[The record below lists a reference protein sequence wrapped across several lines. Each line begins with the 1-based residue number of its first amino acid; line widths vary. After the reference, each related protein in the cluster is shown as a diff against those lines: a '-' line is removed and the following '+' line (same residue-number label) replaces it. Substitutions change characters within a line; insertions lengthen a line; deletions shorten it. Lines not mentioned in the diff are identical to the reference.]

1 MWKSTRR
8 SIAVCI
14 IFTAMGA
21 AAQDFPNRP
30 VRIVA
35 PFPPGGS
42 SDTALRALADR
53 MRVELGQP
61 IIVENK
67 PGAGTAIGSDYV
79 AKSPADGYTL
89 LFSGSSF
96 VILPSLAKVSYDPV
110 KDFAPV
116 SQVLDL
122 AIFLTVRSDMP
133 VRTVA
138 ELVTYLKARPGK
150 VDYGSVGAGSITHM
164 QMEQFKALTRTN
176 PVHIPYKGSA
186 PALTDL
192 IGGRLQMTFDGY
204 PSVGQYVQNGTFRA
218 LAVAMPK
225 RSSVLPDVPTLKEA
239 GVPGYDVVAWSAL
252 LAPAGTPKPVIA
264 RLNAA
269 VNKALNDPD
278 TQARFRAFGG
288 EPVGS
293 TPEELAERIQ
303 RETRKF
309 ADMARTLGIQPE

>member
-1 MWKSTRR
+1 MWKTTRHT
-8 SIAVCI
+8 IAVCM
-14 IFTAMGA
+14 TLAALGA

-30 VRIVA
+30 VRIIA

-53 MRVELGQP
+53 MRTELGQP
-61 IIVENK
+61 IIVDNK

-79 AKSPADGYTL
+79 AKAPADGYTL
-89 LFSGSSF
+89 LFGGSSF
-96 VILPSLAKVSYDPV
+96 VILPSLAKVNYDPV

-116 SQVLDL
+116 SQVLNL
-122 AIFLTVRSDMP
+122 AIFLTVRSDVP
-133 VRTVA
+133 VHDVT
-138 ELVTYLKARPGK
+138 ELVSYLKARPGK

-164 QMEQFKALTRTN
+164 QMEQFKSLTQTN

-204 PSVGQYVQNGTFRA
+204 PSVGQYIQNGTFRA
-218 LAVAMPK
+218 LAVALPQ
-225 RSSVLPDVPTLKEA
+225 RSSVLPNVPTLKEA
-239 GVPGYDVVAWSAL
+239 GVPGHDVVAWSAL

-264 RLNAA
+264 RLNEAI
-269 VNKALNDPD
+269 NKALQDPE
-278 TQARFRAFGG
+278 TQSKFRAFGG

-293 TPEELAERIQ
+293 TPEELADRIQ
-303 RETRKF
+303 RETRRF
-309 ADMARTLGIQPE
+309 AEMARNLGIQQQ

>member
-1 MWKSTRR
+1 MRKITQQA
-8 SIAVCI
+8 IAVCI
-14 IFTAMGA
+14 SLAATAAG
-21 AAQDFPNRP
+21 AQDFPSRP

-67 PGAGTAIGSDYV
+67 PGAGTAIGTDYV
-79 AKSPADGYTL
+79 AKSVPDGYTL

-96 VILPSLAKVSYDPV
+96 VILPSLAKVNYDPV

-116 SQVLDL
+116 SQVLNL

-133 VRTVA
+133 VHTVP
-138 ELVTYLKARPGK
+138 ELVSYLKARPGK
-150 VDYGSVGAGSITHM
+150 IDYGSVGAGSITHM
-164 QMEQFKALTRTN
+164 QMEQFKALTQTN

-204 PSVGQYVQNGTFRA
+204 PSVGQYIQNGTFRA
-218 LAVAMPK
+218 LAVAMPQ
-225 RSSVLPDVPTLKEA
+225 RSSVLPNVPTLAQA
-239 GVPGYDVVAWSAL
+239 GVPGHDVVAWSAL

-264 RLNAA
+264 KLNEA
-269 VNKALNDPD
+269 VNKALQDPE
-278 TQARFRAFGG
+278 TQAKFKAFGG
-288 EPVGS
+288 EPIGS
-293 TPEELAERIQ
+293 TPEELGDRIQ

-309 ADMARTLGIQPE
+309 AGMARSLGIQPQ